1 MTDMENKW
9 YIVRDMG
16 LVCNQAFLDE
26 VDKAIIEETKKKDRT
41 MTDWKITSPREEDH
55 ASLRLSLLPK
65 ENGLNKAVSDTA
77 LHLVLKS
84 KWFDMTASR
93 VKKEEYRRICDYWKK
108 RIWDRRTEISEVV
121 LHKGYTNT
129 TVSMAVKEIV
139 TDTGNPEWGAEPGVE
154 YYVIRYR

>member
-1 MTDMENKW
+1 MITKDYVN
-9 YIVRDMG
+9 
-16 LVCNQAFLDE
+16 F
-26 VDKAIIEETKKKDRT
+26 ET
-41 MTDWKITSPREEDH
+41 
-55 ASLRLSLLPK
+55 ASLLK
-65 ENGLNKAVSDTA
+65 EKGFNKAVSNTT

-129 TVSMAVKEIV
+129 TVSRAVKEIV